1 MEQVLHLFIINTCR
15 HKCPLCCNKF
25 YDIEKIPVVT
35 VERLKSVD
43 TVCLTGGE
51 PLLLRDETLY
61 DFVVGLREQYPNIK
75 NLYVYTSGKELS
87 AKRDT
92 VEVLVKNSLIN
103 GVNVSPKD
111 SIDWMGLAALF
122 FVGFGWGQPVQIN
135 PYNFRNRRRD
145 EFLVSIAGV
154 VMNLLLAVVF
164 TVIIKILIVA
174 GAGVSTAGFAGSL
187 WTCLQN
193 IVVINLVLMIFNL
206 IPVPPLDGF
215 NIIAQ
220 IFNFGQKEVYWKIY
234 QYGNWLLVIL
244 IVTGITGLI
253 ISPCVNF
260 MYSLLVNLIIY

>member
-1 MEQVLHLFIINTCR
+1 MEEFNLRRGNIDISFII
-15 HKCPLCCNKF
+15 
-25 YDIEKIPVVT
+25 II
-35 VERLKSVD
+35 
-43 TVCLTGGE
+43 
-51 PLLLRDETLY
+51 LLLAGSSFRDGLTTDPQGWILDKILIVPGIIIGLTFHEFAHAFAADRLGDNTPRLQGRVTLN
-61 DFVVGLREQYPNIK
+61 PM
-75 NLYVYTSGKELS
+75 
-87 AKRDT
+87 AH
-92 VEVLVKNSLIN
+92 
-103 GVNVSPKD
+103 
-111 SIDWMGLAALF
+111 IDWMGLAALF

>member
-1 MEQVLHLFIINTCR
+1 MRRGNIDISFII
-15 HKCPLCCNKF
+15 
-25 YDIEKIPVVT
+25 II
-35 VERLKSVD
+35 
-43 TVCLTGGE
+43 
-51 PLLLRDETLY
+51 LLLAGSSFRDGLTTDPQGWILDKILIVPGIIIGLTFHEFAHAFAADRLGDNTPRLQGRVTLN
-61 DFVVGLREQYPNIK
+61 PM
-75 NLYVYTSGKELS
+75 
-87 AKRDT
+87 AH
-92 VEVLVKNSLIN
+92 
-103 GVNVSPKD
+103 
-111 SIDWMGLAALF
+111 IDWMGLAALF